1 MPSYGAARNP
11 VDLTAQVSAG
21 GVVAALDAILSAGVV
36 DGLVL
41 VVPMA
46 SSIRLRSEPGLGP
59 LLAASDVPIALY
71 SYTRPS
77 ADGVALLNELG
88 LPFYTSPRRVARVMR
103 ALAEAGRVAAT
114 PPPPAG
120 STSAAPGPSL
130 RATPG
135 WPGPWPEHPAKELLR
150 AWSLP
155 VPPGEL
161 AGDASAAIAAAA
173 RIGYPVALK
182 VQSPDLPH
190 KSDIGALALGLASAE
205 AVGAAYERLVQR
217 VGAAAPDARLTG
229 VLVEAMAGPGHAMII
244 GALVDPDFGPLV
256 MLGTGGVHAE
266 VLADTAFALAPL
278 SAEAAVGLV
287 DRVRGSVLLR
297 GLRGE
302 PPADRAA
309 LEQLLVA
316 FSELAVACRDDFAD
330 IDLNPVLVHPAG
342 QGVTVVDAWI
352 TGRPG

>member
-1 MPSYGAARNP
+1 
-11 VDLTAQVSAG
+11 
-21 GVVAALDAILSAGVV
+21 
-36 DGLVL
+36 
-41 VVPMA
+41 
-46 SSIRLRSEPGLGP
+46 
-59 LLAASDVPIALY
+59 
-71 SYTRPS
+71 
-77 ADGVALLNELG
+77 
-88 LPFYTSPRRVARVMR
+88 MR
-103 ALAEAGRVAAT
+103 ALAEAGRVAAA
-114 PPPPAG
+114 PPPPVG
-120 STSAAPGPSL
+120 STGDAAPGPSL
-130 RATPG
+130 RATPA

-161 AGDASAAIAAAA
+161 VGDASAATAAAS

-190 KSDIGALALGLASAE
+190 KSDIGAVALGLASAE
-205 AVGAAYERLVQR
+205 AVGSAYEGLVRR
-217 VGAAAPDARLTG
+217 VSDAAPDARVTG
-229 VLVEAMAGPGHAMII
+229 VLVEAMARPGHPMIV

-256 MLGTGGVHAE
+256 MLGSGGVHAD

-309 LEQLLVA
+309 LERLLVA
-316 FSELAVACRDDFAD
+316 FSELAAACQDDFAD

-342 QGVTVVDAWI
+342 EGVTVVDAWI
-352 TGRPG
+352 TGRAG